1 MNRESVEKEKKK
13 GSRTECPELGMLL
26 KTNGLKTREDEAKFR
41 ELIETKT
48 REGNFR
54 KQRVWKRSHW
64 VEK

>member
-1 MNRESVEKEKKK
+1 MNRESVEKEKKR
-13 GSRTECPELGMLL
+13 GSRTELGMLL